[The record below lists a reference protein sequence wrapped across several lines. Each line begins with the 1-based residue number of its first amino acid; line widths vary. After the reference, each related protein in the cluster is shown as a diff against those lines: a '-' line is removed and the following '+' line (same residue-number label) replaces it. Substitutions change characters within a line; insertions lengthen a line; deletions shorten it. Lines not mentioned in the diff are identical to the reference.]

1 MQAAAAI
8 AVVML
13 AMAFA
18 MLIVT
23 NSMQAWHL
31 RYVGRGE
38 SDVASDESNAPRPH
52 GWSTPVGAGPVTRRV
67 VLLASSLVLTLLF
80 FWSHRWLLI
89 FSSALSTG
97 RRHVF
102 QATSPSRD
110 TQHAIWLTVL
120 TALIVVPIN
129 IVFGL
134 AAAWTVTKFDFPG
147 RTLLISLI
155 ELPYS
160 ISPIVAGVA
169 YLFVYGSQG
178 LFGPL
183 LEAMGIKVMFA
194 LPAIFL
200 ASMFVTAP
208 FVARE
213 LIPLMQVQGTDEEEA
228 AVTLGAS
235 GFTTFMRVTLP
246 NVRWA
251 VIYGAILCNARV
263 MGEFGAVSVVSGN
276 IRGQTTTLPL
286 QIELLYQDY
295 NVAGAFAAAT
305 VLTAVALLTIVIKVA
320 LERISPDHAQAPTR
334 PARPLIACWGFSPGS
349 ALALKGPM
357 GAARLAPFPWL
368 HTS

>member
-1 MQAAAAI
+1 
-8 AVVML
+8 
-13 AMAFA
+13 MAKPTTDRA
-18 MLIVT
+18 HTEWMV
-23 NSMQAWHL
+23 
-31 RYVGRGE
+31 
-38 SDVASDESNAPRPH
+38 
-52 GWSTPVGAGPVTRRV
+52 TPVGAGPVTRRV
-67 VLLASSLVLTLLF
+67 VLGIVAVVTLLF
-80 FWSHRWLLI
+80 LI
-89 FSSALSTG
+89 APLALIVSSAFSQG
-97 RRHVF
+97 IGVF
-102 QATSPSRD
+102 LRSLTDPG
-110 TQHAIWLTVL
+110 TLHAIWLTL
-120 TALIVVPIN
+120 ITALIAVPVN
-129 IVFGL
+129 IIFGL

-178 LFGPL
+178 LFGPML
-183 LEAMGIKVMFA
+183 AALDIKVMFA
-194 LPAIFL
+194 LPAIVL

-235 GFTTFMRVTLP
+235 GFATFLRVTLP

-251 VIYGAILCNARV
+251 VLYGAILCNARV

-295 NVAGAFAAAT
+295 NVAGAFTAAT
-305 VLTAVALLTIVIKVA
+305 VLTAVALLTIVIKTA
-320 LERISPDHAQAPTR
+320 LERIGRQNDQT
-334 PARPLIACWGFSPGS
+334 PARPPG
-349 ALALKGPM
+349 
-357 GAARLAPFPWL
+357 
-368 HTS
+368 H